1 MFPGLPQAN
10 HSTYDAFITMFF
22 TGGAGT
28 RMGYGSFKRHVA
40 VEKLSKTIGSIYEWT
55 PDLTEA

>member
-1 MFPGLPQAN
+1 
-10 HSTYDAFITMFF
+10 MFF